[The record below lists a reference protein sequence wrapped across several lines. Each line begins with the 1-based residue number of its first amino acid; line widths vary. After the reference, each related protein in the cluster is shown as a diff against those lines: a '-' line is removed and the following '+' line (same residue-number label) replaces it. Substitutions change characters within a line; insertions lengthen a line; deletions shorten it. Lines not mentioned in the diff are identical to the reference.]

1 MTQNEQIAKIMGWK
15 LIRRKGGAGDIK
27 FLRGLSWNEWVDDT
41 GKFLC
46 FEEKLKF
53 EDTPSGNW
61 ITKKLQAKM
70 VADGWNIEFHN
81 WMEKFPDFPAK
92 IYFEINA
99 INHNTQTIIATA
111 RDSEP
116 AALHDLFC
124 KVFSIR

>member
-70 VADGWNIEFHN
+70 VADGWNITN
-81 WMEKFPDFPAK
+81 LQWGIDKFCAWAKKSDDLRHSPDC
-92 IYFEINA
+92 I
-99 INHNTQTIIATA
+99 
-111 RDSEP
+111 SEP
-116 AALHDLFC
+116 AALHALFC
-124 KVFSIR
+124 KVYDIGGEG